1 MKKELIYVEHFA
13 GDFED
18 MIQVCIY
25 CGKVITDYSGG
36 GWVSS
41 DDSALKGYAS
51 GSVWMTGTNPVTT
64 QAYKPEKN
72 YGPDDPFTRKIIKCT
87 DR

>member
-18 MIQVCIY
+18 GIQVCVH

-41 DDSALKGYAS
+41 DGKTLTGWER
-51 GSVWMTGTNPVTT
+51 GPVWVTGTNPIQT
-64 QAYKPEKN
+64 QAYKPEEN
-72 YGPDDPFTRKIIKCT
+72 YGPDDPFIRKIITCT
-87 DR
+87 DK